1 MSLMHKKDNYIMSLM
16 PIYIVSLMCYTIVTK
31 LIGPIATRTV
41 DVVVR
46 MGLTVKVS
54 ISNVSRF

>member
-1 MSLMHKKDNYIMSLM
+1 MHKKDNYIMSLM
-16 PIYIVSLMCYTIVTK
+16 PIYIMSLMCYTIVTK

-46 MGLTVKVS
+46 MGLIVKVS
-54 ISNVSRF
+54 ISNELMF